1 MRRRELIAIAGG
13 AAVWRPGIGLA
24 QQKAMPVIGFLSG
37 MSAGPWAPFV
47 AAFRQGLGEQGFVE
61 GKNVAIEYRW
71 ADGHYDRLPALAAEL
86 VARKVD
92 VIAATGGPEQG
103 PAAKRATKTIPI
115 VFTTGSDPVAEGLV
129 ANLAHP
135 GGNVTGFTLLVA
147 DLMAKRLDLL
157 VQLVPEIKVI
167 ALLVNPSNPNSP
179 RFVGDLPKAA
189 QAHGLTLHVLNAST
203 EAEIDAAFAAL
214 PRLHAQ
220 ALLAGSDAFFNDRRR
235 QIVAL
240 AARYAVPAIYD
251 TTAFTSA
258 GGLMTYGP
266 SLAETY
272 RQVGI
277 YVGEILHG
285 AKPADLPVQR
295 PKKLKLVINLK
306 TAKALGLAV
315 PPSILAR
322 ADEVIE

>member
-1 MRRRELIAIAGG
+1 MTA
-13 AAVWRPGIGLA
+13 AAVWPLAVLA
-24 QQKAMPVIGFLSG
+24 QQKPMPVIGFLSG
-37 MSAGPWAPFV
+37 ASPGAFAPFV
-47 AAFRQGLGEQGFVE
+47 AAFRQGLGEEGFVE

-71 ADGHYDRLPALAAEL
+71 ADGHYHRLPALAAEL
-86 VARKVD
+86 VALKVD
-92 VIAATGGPEQG
+92 VIAATGGPRQA
-103 PAAKRATKTIPI
+103 PAAKRATSTIPI
-115 VFTTGSDPVAEGLV
+115 VFTTGSDPVADGLV

-135 GGNVTGFTLLVA
+135 GGNVTGFTLLTA
-147 DLMAKRLDLL
+147 DLMEKRLDLL
-157 VQLVPEIKVI
+157 AQLVPGIKVM

-179 RFVGDLPKAA
+179 GFVSDLPKAA
-189 QAHGLTLHVLNAST
+189 QERGLTLDVLKAAT
-203 EAEIDAAFAAL
+203 AGEIDQAFAAL
-214 PRLHAQ
+214 PHLHAQ

-251 TTAFTSA
+251 TTAFTSV

-277 YVGEILHG
+277 YVGQILHG

-295 PKKLKLVINLK
+295 PKKLKLVINLN

>member
-1 MRRRELIAIAGG
+1 MRRREFIVVLAG
-13 AAVWRPGIGLA
+13 AAVWCPRVGFA
-24 QQKAMPVIGFLSG
+24 QQSKMPVIGFLSG
-37 MSAGPWAPFV
+37 VSPGAYAPFV
-47 AAFRQGLGEQGFVE
+47 EAFRQGLDEQGLVE

-71 ADGHYDRLPALAAEL
+71 AEGHYDRLPALAAEL
-86 VARKVD
+86 VALKVD

-103 PAAKRATKTIPI
+103 PAAKRATATIPI

-129 ANLAHP
+129 DNLAHP

-147 DLMAKRLDLL
+147 DLMEKRLDLL
-157 VQLVPEIKVI
+157 ARLLPGIKVV
-167 ALLVNPSNPNSP
+167 ALLVNPKNPNSP
-179 RFVGDLPKAA
+179 RFVSDLPKVA
-189 QAHGLTLHVLNAST
+189 QARGLTLHILNAST
-203 EAEIDAAFAAL
+203 EDEIDRAFAAL

-240 AARYAVPAIYD
+240 AARYAMPAIYD

-266 SLAETY
+266 SVAETY
-272 RQVGI
+272 RQVGV
-277 YVGEILHG
+277 YVGKILHG
-285 AKPADLPVQR
+285 AKPGDLPVQR
-295 PKKLKLVINLK
+295 PKKLKLVINMK
-306 TAKALGLAV
+306 TAKSLGLTV

>member
-1 MRRRELIAIAGG
+1 MQRRALLSTFFAAAAIRPL
-13 AAVWRPGIGLA
+13 AALA
-24 QQKAMPVIGFLSG
+24 QQKPMPVIGFLSG
-37 MSAGPWAPFV
+37 VAAVDYAPFV
-47 AAFRQGLGEQGFVE
+47 AAFRQGLGDTGFVE
-61 GKNVAIEYRW
+61 GKNVAIDYRW
-71 ADGHYDRLPALAAEL
+71 AEGHYDRLPALAAEL
-86 VARKVD
+86 VALKVD
-92 VIAATGGPEQG
+92 VIAATGGSLQG
-103 PAAKRATKTIPI
+103 PAAKRATRTIPI
-115 VFTTGSDPVAEGLV
+115 VFTTGSDPVAQGLV
-129 ANLAHP
+129 ADLARP

-147 DLMAKRLDLL
+147 DLMEKRLDLL
-157 VQLVPEIKVI
+157 AQLLPAIKVV
-167 ALLVNPSNPNSP
+167 ALLVNPQNSNSP
-179 RFVGDLPKAA
+179 RFVRDLPKAA
-189 QAHGLTLHVLNAST
+189 QERGLQLHVVNAST
-203 EAEIDAAFAAL
+203 EGEIDAAFAAL
-214 PRLHAQ
+214 SGLHAQ

-235 QIVAL
+235 QIVDL
-240 AARYAVPAIYD
+240 AARYKLPAIYD

-277 YVGEILHG
+277 YVGKILHG

-295 PKKLKLVINLK
+295 PKKLKLVINMN